1 MTGEKANVVNE
12 DIKPNSERSEAERQE
27 KSVDASLMV
36 AFQDRIRKLEA
47 EMEEMRPVVDAAV
60 EWRRDG
66 YERKADF
73 CVGISPL
80 LNAIDIY
87 DVGAPRPCEEL

>member
-1 MTGEKANVVNE
+1 MDANQSHELVDKAL
-12 DIKPNSERSEAERQE
+12 IA
-27 KSVDASLMV
+27 
-36 AFQDRIRKLEA
+36 AFQERIRRLET
-47 EMEEMRPVVDAAV
+47 EIEKMRSIVDAAV

-80 LNAIDIY
+80 LDAIDIF
-87 DVGAPRPCEEL
+87 DTGAKRGCEEL